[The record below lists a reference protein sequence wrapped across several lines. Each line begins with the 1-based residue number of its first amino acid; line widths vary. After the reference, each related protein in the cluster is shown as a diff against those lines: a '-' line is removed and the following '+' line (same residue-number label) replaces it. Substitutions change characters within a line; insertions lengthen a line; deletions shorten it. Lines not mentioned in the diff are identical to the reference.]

1 MFFEDLVQFLRALGQ
16 LAYYLLVLSYNIGK
30 ILVEILKIIINFL
43 SVTWK
48 GLVTFFNVFYED
60 FLVFSNDLNFYIS
73 SIFIQL
79 KTIGLTGITKTYS
92 GVTYLMKEIAYI
104 LTTGHVKISNFGNFF
119 ISSFL
124 LIIDFFKKF
133 FILIG
138 NGVWFLITLLPN
150 FILFLLKIVQKIIFY
165 TANFIIRLVQ
175 HFYELLL
182 KFIVSTIDYF
192 KDVPLQAVC
201 GILAIYVV
209 YKNANLF
216 KSALRFIGRK
226 LKLILRRIALKIRD
240 YLIVRYALV
249 LEYIRRTGTRPTR
262 VVPQSIVSTPRQ
274 PLNSTN
280 SSNSSCSPS
289 PGQSIIRKRKS
300 VRNISNK
307 KLGDSNLCIICQ
319 DRDRCVVL
327 FPCKHLC
334 LCVECAR
341 EISSYQNDCP
351 LCRTRISQKIN
362 VYV

>member
-30 ILVEILKIIINFL
+30 ILVELLKIIINFL
-43 SVTWK
+43 SVTWQ
-48 GLVTFFNVFYED
+48 GLVKFFNVFYED
-60 FLVFSNDLNFYIS
+60 YLVFSNDLNFYIS

-79 KTIGLTGITKTYS
+79 KTTGLTGVTKTYS
-92 GVTYLMKEIAYI
+92 GITYLMKEIAYTF
-104 LTTGHVKISNFGNFF
+104 TTGHVKISNFGNFL
-119 ISSFL
+119 ISSIFC
-124 LIIDFFKKF
+124 IIDFFKKF
-133 FILIG
+133 SILIG
-138 NGVWFLITLLPN
+138 NGVWFLLTLLPN
-150 FILFLLKIVQKIIFY
+150 FIFFLLKIVQKTIWL
-165 TANFIIRLVQ
+165 TVNFIVRLLQ
-175 HFYELLL
+175 HFYEILLNI
-182 KFIVSTIDYF
+182 FSATINYF

-216 KSALRFIGRK
+216 KTALRFFGRK
-226 LKLILRRIALKIRD
+226 LKLVLRRIALKIKD
-240 YLIVRYALV
+240 YLIVRCALV
-249 LEYIRRTGTRPTR
+249 LEYIRRTGTRTTIIIP
-262 VVPQSIVSTPRQ
+262 PQATPRQ
-274 PLNSTN
+274 PLN

-289 PGQSIIRKRKS
+289 PGQSITRKRKS
-300 VRNISNK
+300 LRSISNK

-327 FPCKHLC
+327 FPCRHLC

-362 VYV
+362 VFV